1 MGNSTNSF
9 RLSGFR
15 WLGICSHRQIHVGE
29 LARIKPIELKSHSK
43 SPVSQGVARS
53 GTAEWHPYRSSI
65 RINATNAET
74 RISWQLPLSTTK
86 EREHILGLFIREL
99 PNPILHLRSL
109 RPSLGGT
116 FGPSLFGD
124 LR

>member
-9 RLSGFR
+9 GLSGFR
-15 WLGICSHRQIHVGE
+15 WLGICSHSQFHVGE

-74 RISWQLPLSTTK
+74 RTSWLLRLSITK
-86 EREHILGLFIREL
+86 EREHIPALFIREQ
-99 PNPILHLRSL
+99 PNPIPH
-109 RPSLGGT
+109 
-116 FGPSLFGD
+116 
-124 LR
+124 

>member
-29 LARIKPIELKSHSK
+29 LARIKPIELKCHSK

-74 RISWQLPLSTTK
+74 RMSWQLRLSTTK
-86 EREHILGLFIREL
+86 EREHILGLFIREQ
-99 PNPILHLRSL
+99 PNPIPHKRSL
-109 RPSLGGT
+109 RLT
-116 FGPSLFGD
+116 HGD
-124 LR
+124 ISAPFLPGVR